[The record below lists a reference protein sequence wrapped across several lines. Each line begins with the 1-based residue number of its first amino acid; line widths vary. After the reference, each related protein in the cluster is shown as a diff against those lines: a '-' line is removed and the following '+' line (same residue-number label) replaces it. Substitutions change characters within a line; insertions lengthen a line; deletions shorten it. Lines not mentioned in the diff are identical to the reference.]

1 MDAISRYDSSLVIFI
16 TFLSIAPHPRSCRV
30 VLHLRLA
37 TCSRDYVAFVMRAL
51 HLLVWRAGDMVSNN
65 TSLRVRNSAGKV
77 LGIALARR
85 FFMRQ
90 VLLDAIAQQ
99 HEVSDRGIREVDD
112 FRSMSSASDDF
123 YQGPCSGC
131 RDPLRLLVSS
141 PSFAAN
147 LYLPADFAH
156 GTILV
161 TKSRVRRQRRLIV
174 CRVCGLRFRYV
185 WWELFRQ
192 QVCALLLV
200 ISLVR
205 PWLGNCLVE
214 SKSY

>member
-1 MDAISRYDSSLVIFI
+1 MDAISRYDSSLFIFI

-37 TCSRDYVAFVMRAL
+37 ACSRDYVTFVMRAL
-51 HLLVWRAGDMVSNN
+51 HLLVWRAGDLVLNN
-65 TSLRVRNSAGKV
+65 RSLRVRNSAGKV
-77 LGIALARR
+77 LGIVLARR

-99 HEVSDRGIREVDD
+99 HEVSDRDIWEIAD

-123 YQGPCSGC
+123 SQGLCSGC
-131 RDPLRLLVSS
+131 SDPLHLLVSS

-147 LYLPADFAH
+147 LHLPAGFAH
-156 GTILV
+156 GNILV
-161 TKSRVRRQRRLIV
+161 TKSRVRRQRRSIV
-174 CRVCGLRFRYV
+174 CRVCCSRFRYL
-185 WWELFRQ
+185 WWELFWQ
-192 QVCALLLV
+192 QVRALRLV

-205 PWLGNCLVE
+205 PWLGNCIIQ
-214 SKSY
+214 SKNT